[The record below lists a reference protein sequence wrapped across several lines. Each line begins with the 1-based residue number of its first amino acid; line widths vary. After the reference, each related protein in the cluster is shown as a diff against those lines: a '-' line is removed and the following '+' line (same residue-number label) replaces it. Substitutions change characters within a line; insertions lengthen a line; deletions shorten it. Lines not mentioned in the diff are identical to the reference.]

1 LFFFFI
7 QVHRDVKPENVIIFD
22 ADFHK
27 VKLIDFGMTRKCGSY
42 VRRLIGSIP
51 YSPPEVCDAVNNDIL
66 VSTAMDVWA
75 FGVLLFCC
83 LTGNKRM
90 FIYHKK
96 KEQMNFFLGNF
107 PWEHAHEY
115 IQWLR
120 HHQLQRRYKLPSQW
134 YRFSNRLMRL
144 FRKML
149 GN

>member
-1 LFFFFI
+1 MKAIISHPITLAATFILYAHHIELKTRLKKFDILFFFFI

-75 FGVLLFCC
+75 FGVLLFCSI
-83 LTGNKRM
+83 TGNKT
-90 FIYHKK
+90 FILIG
-96 KEQMNFFLGNF
+96 FD
-107 PWEHAHEY
+107 
-115 IQWLR
+115 
-120 HHQLQRRYKLPSQW
+120 
-134 YRFSNRLMRL
+134 
-144 FRKML
+144 
-149 GN
+149 